1 MVTLLHLPAAMSLL
15 RKEVVRLRSEILK
28 PSVSNQD
35 DLERARTVHT
45 LDSL

>member
-1 MVTLLHLPAAMSLL
+1 MVTLLHLQAAMSLL
-15 RKEVVRLRSEILK
+15 RKEVVRLRSEILQ
-28 PSVSNQD
+28 PSVSHQD